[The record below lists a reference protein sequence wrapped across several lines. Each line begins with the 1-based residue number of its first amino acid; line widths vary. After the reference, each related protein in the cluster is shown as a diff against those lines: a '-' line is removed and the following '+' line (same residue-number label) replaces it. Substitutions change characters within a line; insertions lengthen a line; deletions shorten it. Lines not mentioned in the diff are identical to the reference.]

1 MIFKFL
7 LGVITVPLLEAL
19 ASIKSVSW
27 LLSFSCKLSSNSF
40 SLICKSVISFSLKL
54 VLFVSLVLTN
64 FTSLDISLISST
76 YSLLTSSTTFS
87 FTFTSGS
94 CLFVTG
100 SLVESL
106 LLTLSLFIS
115 VLVFISGSI
124 SVSGSLLLIW
134 SAGFHIPLPT
144 VVSLYPASNINLA
157 SMSLVVV
164 VPSAFLTLDILED
177 LISVIIVALAFTA
190 LSISCPAS

>member
-7 LGVITVPLLEAL
+7 LGVITIPLLEAL
-19 ASIKSVSW
+19 AINKSVSW

-40 SLICKSVISFSLKL
+40 NLTCKSVISFSLIL
-54 VLFVSLVLTN
+54 VLFDSLDLTN